1 MNMGSARTTAEGAK
15 REYEEKQELLE
26 ASKGR
31 VEELVK
37 RLESA
42 KVELAETK
50 RAADKA
56 TEAARQA
63 KINTDRNRRGKNFF
77 QDI

>member
-1 MNMGSARTTAEGAK
+1 MGNARTTAEGAK
-15 REYEEKQELLE
+15 RELEEKEDLLE
-26 ASKGR
+26 ASRER

-37 RLESA
+37 RLQTA

-50 RAADKA
+50 RAADMA

-77 QDI
+77 